1 MNKQTDRYVNQHPS
15 TIVLDALRAGLLDS
29 HPERRAAVTTH
40 LSTCADCRRQA
51 ALAPRLLRALDQQ
64 TIDERLAA
72 QLAARR
78 RQALHGSPRRRARA
92 TFLGLA
98 VAAILVAIAVGLGT
112 IFLNDAKN
120 PAPAAATADTPS
132 PDLYADLD
140 FYLWLMHKQSHGDK
154 SPNG

>member
-1 MNKQTDRYVNQHPS
+1 MKIQTDRYTNQHPS

-29 HPERRAAVTTH
+29 HPERHAAVTAH
-40 LSTCADCRRQA
+40 LNTCADCRRQA

-78 RQALHGSPRRRARA
+78 RQALHGRRRARA

-98 VAAILVAIAVGLGT
+98 VAATLVAIAVGLGT

-120 PAPAAATADTPS
+120 PAPVAATADTPS